1 MSKRTTI
8 LLSVVMAAMAGGALL
23 AIFAR
28 DIGEPPAGD
37 ERAPSLA
44 EVASA
49 AWPERIAQSA
59 EPQPSAKVSVGYLPT
74 APLKS
79 QLPNLNRHAERGNA
93 YSACILASAYDL
105 CERHRNAK
113 AEFEY
118 SDRYLLS
125 MNERHAESFVTAVSD
140 YDDQVSSICE
150 GIEPQDSKDAMR
162 WRLKAAIAGHPPS
175 MAKLV
180 SWHRPDTMTSETID
194 RDLAV
199 AFEAHAER
207 ILNRAAEAG
216 EIQAI
221 EQISTAYT
229 MGEITNSL
237 GSVQIKADDLKALAA
252 SQALAMIRDESKTR
266 KIPFD
271 DFDDRELRAG
281 IRSAVAR
288 MRREEL
294 ARFSGFVSLY
304 YDAYWKKYDRA
315 QDEIG
320 LISELP
326 EQSCEALRRP
336 AAAVADAASSART
349 AAPRIGIND
358 IGG

>member
-1 MSKRTTI
+1 
-8 LLSVVMAAMAGGALL
+8 MAAVAGGALL

-37 ERAPSLA
+37 ERALSLA

-93 YSACILASAYDL
+93 YSACVLASAYDL
-105 CERHRNAK
+105 CERHRNVK
-113 AEFEY
+113 VEFEY

-140 YDDQVSSICE
+140 YDEQVSSMCE
-150 GIEPQDSKDAMR
+150 GIEPQDPSDAMR

-180 SWHRPDTMTSETID
+180 SWDRPDTTASETMD

-237 GSVQIKADDLKALAA
+237 GSVPIKADDLKALAA

-271 DFDDRELRAG
+271 DFDDRELRAS

-288 MRREEL
+288 MRREQL
-294 ARFSGFVSLY
+294 ARFSDHVALY
-304 YDAYWKKYDRA
+304 YGAYWKKYERM
-315 QDEIG
+315 QDKVG
-320 LISELP
+320 PMSEWP
-326 EQSCEALRRP
+326 EQACEALRRP
-336 AAAVADAASSART
+336 ADGGART
-349 AAPRIGIND
+349 AAASARGAALRIGADD